1 MKDLTARRVRTGVVN
16 TAFNL
21 TANGKC
27 MNCLRSVQRGSSRD
41 AFRCKPR
48 TGCRWCGRVTA
59 ALSQRHDGS
68 FLRRRLVSG
77 LAGES
82 GAHMHGSLVGVRFGL
97 EYPVHLQALGC
108 APSCVVTNRTAPAKQ
123 WLNKWLYDRN
133 EMKGKKVKWRYS
145 LPPASAS
152 LCQLCSCLW
161 TGRCTATACIQTSP
175 SSPSSSS
182 SSSPSAPSSS
192 AAWSRS
198 SPIIILVIIHGH
210 REHYQ
215 RHNHHHHHQVVHGL
229 VVDRRRRPSS
239 SSWTVPLTSSPS
251 SSSCSSCRHRRPL
264 TASEGDRWERG
275 QGGGKGGEEGGG
287 TGRERGREG
296 GTEGQLCSALSQLF
310 CSSC

>member
-133 EMKGKKVKWRYS
+133 EMKGKKRKVANTDSRGPLGS
-145 LPPASAS
+145 GPPGRGSDTADP
-152 LCQLCSCLW
+152 QGPGCLW
-161 TGRCTATACIQTSP
+161 
-175 SSPSSSS
+175 
-182 SSSPSAPSSS
+182 
-192 AAWSRS
+192 
-198 SPIIILVIIHGH
+198 
-210 REHYQ
+210 
-215 RHNHHHHHQVVHGL
+215 
-229 VVDRRRRPSS
+229 RRRAIR
-239 SSWTVPLTSSPS
+239 
-251 SSSCSSCRHRRPL
+251 
-264 TASEGDRWERG
+264 
-275 QGGGKGGEEGGG
+275 
-287 TGRERGREG
+287 
-296 GTEGQLCSALSQLF
+296 SQNWW
-310 CSSC
+310 

>member
-48 TGCRWCGRVTA
+48 TGCRWCGRVTTA

-82 GAHMHGSLVGVRFGL
+82 GAHMHGSLVRVRFGL

-133 EMKGKKVKWRYS
+133 EMKGKKRKVANTNSRGPLGS
-145 LPPASAS
+145 GPGRGSDTADP
-152 LCQLCSCLW
+152 QGPGCLW
-161 TGRCTATACIQTSP
+161 
-175 SSPSSSS
+175 
-182 SSSPSAPSSS
+182 
-192 AAWSRS
+192 
-198 SPIIILVIIHGH
+198 
-210 REHYQ
+210 
-215 RHNHHHHHQVVHGL
+215 
-229 VVDRRRRPSS
+229 RRRAIR
-239 SSWTVPLTSSPS
+239 
-251 SSSCSSCRHRRPL
+251 
-264 TASEGDRWERG
+264 
-275 QGGGKGGEEGGG
+275 
-287 TGRERGREG
+287 
-296 GTEGQLCSALSQLF
+296 SQNWW
-310 CSSC
+310 